1 MQFWYTRLAFSFFF
15 ILFLFYL
22 LKFFLFAITAD
33 RLNQLSTNF
42 SLFLPS
48 FLAEWSKHQ
57 AVALQTFSAPK
68 EANSKATAMARAVKQ
83 SPSTALSFPVPPP
96 RCTTATAMA
105 LPLATNRT
113 PALRPV
119 RLPPAAVV
127 RLPRR
132 RIASL
137 DWPRRPQLSRPV
149 AVSST
154 AWSQTSL
161 PSLSRL
167 PLYAR
172 LQWRSTSTVC
182 EFFHLV
188 CNYLRW
194 HCIWRHTRQW
204 CVCAG
209 DCSSCRC
216 LILLWIWLSCFSINS
231 NFAEAPCRWL
241 TH

>member
-1 MQFWYTRLAFSFFF
+1 
-15 ILFLFYL
+15 
-22 LKFFLFAITAD
+22 
-33 RLNQLSTNF
+33 
-42 SLFLPS
+42 
-48 FLAEWSKHQ
+48 
-57 AVALQTFSAPK
+57 
-68 EANSKATAMARAVKQ
+68 MARAVKQ

-194 HCIWRHTRQW
+194 HCIWRHARQW
-204 CVCAG
+204 CVCVQAIAAAVDVSFYSEFGFSVFPLTVILLKHRVG
-209 DCSSCRC
+209 DWLTNRVQFFFDTSCSHCQAEWYFC
-216 LILLWIWLSCFSINS
+216 LIERPVTLLQPELSVPTFTLFIVLHSLLLLILHYFP
-231 NFAEAPCRWL
+231 FACSY
-241 TH
+241 